1 MPDFGPGEVKQ
12 IATRDD
18 LDRILGEMQDSTAVA
33 ILALHPTVTQLEEAL
48 VWLDGAGGDLLG
60 KERRPL
66 DGVVGQI
73 FDMLTLEE
81 EEQPP
86 HRH

>member
-1 MPDFGPGEVKQ
+1 
-12 IATRDD
+12 
-18 LDRILGEMQDSTAVA
+18 MQDSTAVA
-33 ILALHPTVTQLEEAL
+33 ILALHPTVTQLEGAR

-73 FDMLTLEE
+73 FVCS
-81 EEQPP
+81 P
-86 HRH
+86 

>member
-1 MPDFGPGEVKQ
+1 LRKRP
-12 IATRDD
+12 
-18 LDRILGEMQDSTAVA
+18 
-33 ILALHPTVTQLEEAL
+33 

-81 EEQPP
+81 E
-86 HRH
+86 